1 MNNKSKVLFS
11 SFKKEDP
18 DFNFDEAVL
27 NANKVWGKAFN
38 WEYDAGECL
47 RNSNNLE
54 DCVVIGRIDDK
65 PVCAAIIEYC
75 DDKKLALI
83 SCIGA
88 YPEKCGYG
96 SLLMKDII
104 KNLKTSKI
112 TEVYFKII
120 RNNEA
125 IRLEKFYSKFGFA
138 KVNEDI
144 LFDLDPNLDRLLCLD
159 LGWEYVMSRKLDLDI
174 DLDIDLDLDLDITN
188 LKIDS

>member
-1 MNNKSKVLFS
+1 MQVLFS
-11 SFKKEDP
+11 RFKKEDP
-18 DFNFDEAVL
+18 EFNFDEAVL

-96 SLLMKDII
+96 SLLMKNII

-120 RNNEA
+120 RDNIIRDNEA
-125 IRLEKFYSKFGFA
+125 IRLEKFCSKFGFA

-144 LFDLDPNLDRLLCLD
+144 LFNLDRNLDRLLCLD
-159 LGWEYVMSRKLDLDI
+159 LSWEYVMSRKLDF
-174 DLDIDLDLDLDITN
+174 DLDIDLDITN

>member
-1 MNNKSKVLFS
+1 MNDKSKVLFS

-18 DFNFDEAVL
+18 DFDFDEAVL

-47 RNSNNLE
+47 RYSNNFE
-54 DCVVIGRIDDK
+54 DSVMIGRIDNK

-96 SLLMKDII
+96 SLLMKNII
-104 KNLKTSKI
+104 KNLKTSEI
-112 TEVYFKII
+112 TEVYLKII
-120 RNNEA
+120 RDKKA
-125 IRLEKFYSKFGFA
+125 IRLEKFFSKFDFSVVN
-138 KVNEDI
+138 KVNEDYAVFI
-144 LFDLDPNLDRLLCLD
+144 DCDNDK
-159 LGWEYVMSRKLDLDI
+159 EYAMSRYVSL
-174 DLDIDLDLDLDITN
+174 N
-188 LKIDS
+188 LV

>member
-1 MNNKSKVLFS
+1 MQILFS

-18 DFNFDEAVL
+18 DFDFDEAVL

-96 SLLMKDII
+96 SLLMKNII

-120 RNNEA
+120 RDNIIRDNEA
-125 IRLEKFYSKFGFA
+125 IRLEKFCSKFGFA

-144 LFDLDPNLDRLLCLD
+144 LFNLDRNLDRLLCLD
-159 LGWEYVMSRKLDLDI
+159 LGWEYVMSRKLDLD
-174 DLDIDLDLDLDITN
+174 LDIDLDLDLDITN

>member
-1 MNNKSKVLFS
+1 MNDKSKVLFS

-18 DFNFDEAVL
+18 DFDFDEAVL

-47 RNSNNLE
+47 RYSNNFE
-54 DCVVIGRIDDK
+54 DSVMIGRIDNK

-75 DDKKLALI
+75 DDKKLAVI

-96 SLLMKDII
+96 SLLMKNII

-112 TEVYFKII
+112 TEVYLKII
-120 RNNEA
+120 RDKKA
-125 IRLEKFYSKFGFA
+125 IRLEKFFSKFGFA

-144 LFDLDPNLDRLLCLD
+144 LFDLDRNLD
-159 LGWEYVMSRKLDLDI
+159 LGREYAMSLKLDLDLNL
-174 DLDIDLDLDLDITN
+174 DLDLDLDLDITN

>member
-1 MNNKSKVLFS
+1 MNDKSKVLFS
-11 SFKKEDP
+11 RCKKEDP

-38 WEYDAGECL
+38 CEYDAGECL
-47 RNSNNLE
+47 RYSNNFE
-54 DCVVIGRIDDK
+54 DSVMIGRIDNK

-96 SLLMKDII
+96 SLLMKNII

-112 TEVYFKII
+112 TEVYLKII
-120 RNNEA
+120 RDKEA
-125 IRLEKFYSKFGFA
+125 IRLEKFFSKFGFA

-144 LFDLDPNLDRLLCLD
+144 LFDLNRFLCLD
-159 LGWEYVMSRKLDLDI
+159 LSWEYVMSRKLDLD
-174 DLDIDLDLDLDITN
+174 LDLTN